1 MPRGRRRALMT
12 ELPFPYPTA
21 EEIEAAARRHRVR
34 VSGLEVELLAWG
46 LYRTPPASL
55 DEAGERAYA
64 ARQSTERFA
73 RDWAERHMWYLD
85 RLAREHGVSVQ
96 AIIDE
101 RRDGDH
107 PDERSAAQ
115 ALAARRGPGWLA
127 RLRAWVEGL

>member
-1 MPRGRRRALMT
+1 MNG
-12 ELPFPYPTA
+12 LPFPYPTQA
-21 EEIEAAARRHRVR
+21 EIEDAARRHRVR
-34 VSGLEVELLAWG
+34 VSGLEVELRAWG
-46 LYRTPPASL
+46 LHRTPPASL

-64 ARQSTERFA
+64 ARQSTERAA
-73 RDWAERHMWYLD
+73 RLWAEQHMRHLD

-127 RLRAWVEGL
+127 RLRAWVAEL